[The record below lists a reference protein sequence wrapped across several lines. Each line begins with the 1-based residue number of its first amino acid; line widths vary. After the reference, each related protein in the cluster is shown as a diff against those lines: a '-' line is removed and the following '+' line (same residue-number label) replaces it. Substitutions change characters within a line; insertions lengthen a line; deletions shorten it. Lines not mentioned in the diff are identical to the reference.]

1 MSAFDK
7 IIGYEEQKREL
18 LRYCDVM
25 KNREKYVKLG
35 VSIPMGILL
44 EGKPGLGKS
53 TMARCFIEECGCNSY
68 TIRKNMP
75 DGDFVKYIRATFEK
89 ARENAPAIVFLDDL
103 DKFAN
108 EDRMHRDAEEYVVTQ
123 ACIDDCRYCD
133 IMVIA
138 TVNDIHDF
146 PDSLIRS
153 GRFDKIISIE
163 MPCAEDAV
171 KILKYYLES
180 KHCIENIDVE
190 EIAMIVGGFS
200 CATMET
206 VINDAGILAGFEGR
220 NQISHKDIIRACL
233 REIYSV
239 PESVEPEDLSDL
251 KEIAIHEAGHA
262 VIMESFKEGSVGLI
276 SISGSKHGE
285 KGITVRAL
293 RSKRIHSFKEREQEV
308 IWELGGK
315 AATEIVKGRVDVG
328 CFADIADAYEDV
340 RSLVDNICSFGFD
353 SYATPDGSEYA
364 REMRDRRIT
373 ECLNKYYQEA
383 KRILIANRDFIDAIV
398 DGLMEKKTLT
408 YKDILKIRA
417 RFVSNYLDGI
427 NRFSKK
433 TGVEKIT
440 E

>member
-1 MSAFDK
+1 MSAFDR
-7 IIGYEEQKREL
+7 IIGYQEQKREL

-25 KNREKYVKLG
+25 KNREKYIKLG

-44 EGKPGLGKS
+44 EGEPGLGKS
-53 TMARCFIEECGCNSY
+53 TIAHCFIEECGCNSY

-75 DGDFVKYIRATFEK
+75 DGDFVKHIRATFEK

-123 ACIDDCRYCD
+123 ACIDDCKDCGV
-133 IMVIA
+133 MVIA
-138 TVNDIHDF
+138 TVNDIRSL

-153 GRFDKIISIE
+153 GRFDKIILIE
-163 MPCAEDAV
+163 KPSAEDAV

-180 KHCIENIDVE
+180 KHCLGNIDVE
-190 EIAMIVGGFS
+190 EIAMIIGGFS
-200 CATMET
+200 CATVET
-206 VINDAGILAGFEGR
+206 VINDAGILAGYEGR
-220 NQISHKDIIRACL
+220 SHIIHEDVLKACL
-233 REIYSV
+233 REIYAV
-239 PESVEPEDLSDL
+239 PESEDTEDEVTL

-276 SISGSKHGE
+276 SISGSRYGK
-285 KGITVRAL
+285 KGVTVRAL
-293 RSKRIHSFKEREQEV
+293 RSKRIHSFKEKEQEV

-328 CFADIADAYEDV
+328 CFTDIVDAYEDV
-340 RSLVDNICSFGFD
+340 RSLADNICSFGFD

-383 KRILIANRDFIDAIV
+383 KRILIANRDFLDAIV

-427 NRFSKK
+427 NRFQKRQ
-433 TGVEKIT
+433 V
-440 E
+440 

>member
-25 KNREKYVKLG
+25 KNREKYIKLG

-75 DGDFVKYIRATFEK
+75 DGDFVKHIRATFEK

-123 ACIDDCRYCD
+123 ACIDDCRDCD

-180 KHCIENIDVE
+180 KHCLENIDVE

-206 VINDAGILAGFEGR
+206 VINDAGIIAGFEGR
-220 NQISHKDIIRACL
+220 NRISHKDIIRACL

-262 VIMESFKEGSVGLI
+262 VIMETYKEGSVGLI

-293 RSKRIHSFKEREQEV
+293 RNKRIHSFVEREQEV
-308 IWELGGK
+308 ISELGGK
-315 AATEIVKGRVDVG
+315 AATEIVNGQVDVG
-328 CFADIADAYEDV
+328 CMSDIADCYEDV
-340 RSLVDNICSFGFD
+340 RFLVDHICSLGFD
-353 SYATPDGSEYA
+353 AYATADSSDYVK
-364 REMRDRRIT
+364 EMKDRRVT
-373 ECLNKYYQEA
+373 EFLNRYYQEA
-383 KRILIANRDFIDAIV
+383 KRILIANRDFLDAIV
-398 DGLMEKKTLT
+398 AELMDKKTLS
-408 YKDILKIRA
+408 YKDIRIIRDKNMIRSA
-417 RFVSNYLDGI
+417 DEVYKNSL
-427 NRFSKK
+427 
-433 TGVEKIT
+433 
-440 E
+440 